1 MEAGFEVPMF
11 YDSMVSKVLSHAVD
25 RRHAIARMLRALSEY
40 EISGVPTTVPLF
52 KWLLEDADFVAG
64 RFDTT
69 YLDRVLEKRVGT
81 SFVSSTDDRV
91 VEQLVITAAAI
102 SVAVN
107 SAGSISSQPNSDESS
122 KWRRAAR
129 IEGVE

>member
-1 MEAGFEVPMF
+1 
-11 YDSMVSKVLSHAVD
+11 
-25 RRHAIARMLRALSEY
+25 
-40 EISGVPTTVPLF
+40 VPTTVPLF

-69 YLDRVLEKRVGT
+69 YLDRVLEKRDGT

-91 VEQLVITAAAI
+91 VEQLVIMAAAI
-102 SVAVN
+102 AVAVN
-107 SAGSISSQPNSDESS
+107 SAGSTSSQPNSDESS

-129 IEGVE
+129 IDGLE

>member
-1 MEAGFEVPMF
+1 MF
-11 YDSMVSKVLSHAVD
+11 YDSMVSKVISHAVD
-25 RRHAIARMLRALSEY
+25 RRHAIARMVRALSEY

-64 RFDTT
+64 RFDTP
-69 YLDRVLEKRVGT
+69 YLDRVLEKQDGA

-91 VEQLVITAAAI
+91 VEQLVIMAAAI

-107 SAGSISSQPNSDESS
+107 RVGSTSGHSNSDELN

-129 IEGVE
+129 MEGLQ